1 VSPNP
6 FSPAAVRGWL
16 LWPMVRK
23 EFIQMRRDPL
33 TLAMLLVI
41 PAMYLLLFGFAVRTE
56 VRHLPTVVL
65 DESRTAE
72 SRRLVSV
79 LEQTQNFR
87 VAGAVADRGALRR
100 AVERGDA
107 RAAIVV
113 PPGFARDLKL
123 GRGAQAQVIVDAA
136 DPMSSSA
143 ALAGAALA
151 ARVLPAALAPER
163 HRGAPAVEL
172 RVRPW
177 YNPALRSSTFVVPG
191 IIGLLLTITL
201 LAAMAMAVV
210 REREVGTLEQL
221 VVTPVGRASMMLGK
235 VIPFVVVAY
244 LQMTNVLVLGV
255 AVFDVPVRGS
265 LLLLYALS
273 APFIAA
279 NLGLGLLISAVSRTQ
294 NGAQQLATLVMI
306 PSMLLSG
313 FVFPREAMPVAAQWV
328 GAAVP
333 LTYYL
338 EILRGVLLRG
348 AGLDALWRETL
359 ALLAFAAVSIVFTIR
374 RFAKTVE

>member
-1 VSPNP
+1 
-6 FSPAAVRGWL
+6 
-16 LWPMVRK
+16 MVRK

-100 AVERGDA
+100 AVERGEA

-163 HRGAPAVEL
+163 HRDAPAVEL

-235 VIPFVVVAY
+235 VIPFVLVAY

-313 FVFPREAMPVAAQWV
+313 FVFPREAMPAAAQWV

>member
-1 VSPNP
+1 
-6 FSPAAVRGWL
+6 
-16 LWPMVRK
+16 
-23 EFIQMRRDPL
+23 
-33 TLAMLLVI
+33 
-41 PAMYLLLFGFAVRTE
+41 
-56 VRHLPTVVL
+56 
-65 DESRTAE
+65 
-72 SRRLVSV
+72 
-79 LEQTQNFR
+79 
-87 VAGAVADRGALRR
+87 
-100 AVERGDA
+100 
-107 RAAIVV
+107 
-113 PPGFARDLKL
+113 
-123 GRGAQAQVIVDAA
+123 
-136 DPMSSSA
+136 
-143 ALAGAALA
+143 
-151 ARVLPAALAPER
+151 VLPAALAPER
-163 HRGAPAVEL
+163 HRDAPAVDL

-235 VIPFVVVAY
+235 VIPFVLVAY